1 MSSGI
6 LATSVSATSK
16 ILLLT
21 GGGVLMER
29 RGILTADGRALFNRV
44 VCSAMLPALLFVTTM
59 LPLGAPLLDLAP
71 LILSC
76 LGTIAVGNALG
87 RLFGRLM
94 PTEASRKACVLACT
108 CSNAG
113 AVPMMLMAS
122 LCADQSSALHGS
134 TGCDAPEGYPGL
146 FSIPMNVLYWT
157 WAVAYMGKD
166 DSAAAETTT
175 TTSQGGG
182 AATAEA
188 PAVAGTNLSAAPP
201 RRMKRSRSDVF
212 EMVDGELVA
221 KNCGGVDD
229 SLAEPVVLA
238 SSTLPIITSNSPR
251 PTTALGPYQ
260 STQPT
265 PPPPLDLSV
274 ATIPELPV
282 SGGVTRAPSCNV
294 RTSWGASLRQKL
306 AQRLVQGT
314 QYTLV
319 PLEDAETPTTLATE
333 LVEPS
338 CLWHYALRFGELAS
352 MPPNAAILLALVVGL
367 SPLRNLLVL
376 SSEAAARGESAPLA
390 VLFDTLDALGAG
402 ANPSLMLLL
411 GASLSDTARSARS
424 AANSSSS
431 TQQQQRS
438 SAGAPD
444 IRRSC
449 CEDDS
454 PPGLEGTKQASCAAF
469 LARWMLIPI
478 IHVLG
483 LWLLTWSGLFSSLE
497 TDVAQRFVIL
507 SEGAVPAS
515 MTVLAIAVQQG
526 NREVEKQL
534 GIVLLSQYSLSAIT
548 LTASTSLFLKLV

>member
-1 MSSGI
+1 MRLAVHAAIATCNLQVVHRQIALEIHRQILLISRAGLPASSLIIARRASLPVAAFARPAAAAACKTLQEPPPLPPPPLQHRMSSGI

-201 RRMKRSRSDVF
+201 RGMKRSRSDVF

-282 SGGVTRAPSCNV
+282 SGRVTRAPSCKDPNDTGDRAGRAV
-294 RTSWGASLRQKL
+294 
-306 AQRLVQGT
+306 
-314 QYTLV
+314 V
-319 PLEDAETPTTLATE
+319 P
-333 LVEPS
+333 V
-338 CLWHYALRFGELAS
+338 ALR
-352 MPPNAAILLALVVGL
+352 AAIRRAGVHAAKCRDTSRTRGWVESAAESAGALERSCRTRRVGTAGSAVRHARRARCRGQPLA
-367 SPLRNLLVL
+367 N
-376 SSEAAARGESAPLA
+376 AAARGVA
-390 VLFDTLDALGAG
+390 VRHRAVSTE
-402 ANPSLMLLL
+402 
-411 GASLSDTARSARS
+411 RSK
-424 AANSSSS
+424 
-431 TQQQQRS
+431 QQQQH
-438 SAGAPD
+438 P
-444 IRRSC
+444 
-449 CEDDS
+449 
-454 PPGLEGTKQASCAAF
+454 AA
-469 LARWMLIPI
+469 AA
-478 IHVLG
+478 
-483 LWLLTWSGLFSSLE
+483 E
-497 TDVAQRFVIL
+497 
-507 SEGAVPAS
+507 
-515 MTVLAIAVQQG
+515 
-526 NREVEKQL
+526 
-534 GIVLLSQYSLSAIT
+534 
-548 LTASTSLFLKLV
+548 